1 MKVNEQYVYI
11 YRDPKTS
18 KIKYAGRG
26 KSATRASSHQ
36 KKTHNSEL
44 ENWLKDASYKL
55 EIAGPYENEQT
66 AIAVEEALISTH
78 QPEFNMRKESSKY
91 SFRPL
96 GVPEKYITRLEQQPL
111 EYDRL
116 FKGNTESIIL
126 VKVTD
131 KTLGDRVGYNL
142 VDPPSDD
149 AIVER
154 VEKYWQLGNDKYLG
168 TWIKDK
174 KLSPTL
180 ILGITG
186 SPGNQVIIASLEVD
200 ISAWDAVEVMKKKL
214 ITVPL
219 KDRSKLD
226 KHYLRGYRIALSAD
240 IKFGRSIQEH
250 FRVIQK

>member
-1 MKVNEQYVYI
+1 MKANEQYVYI
-11 YRDPKTS
+11 YKDQNTS

-44 ENWLKDASYKL
+44 ENWLKNASYKL

-91 SFRPL
+91 SFRPM
-96 GVPEKYITRLEQQPL
+96 GVPEKYVTRLEQRPL
-111 EYDRL
+111 NYVDL
-116 FKGNTESIIL
+116 FKGNTESVIL

-142 VDPPSDD
+142 VGPPSDA

-168 TWIKDK
+168 
-174 KLSPTL
+174 
-180 ILGITG
+180 
-186 SPGNQVIIASLEVD
+186 SLR
-200 ISAWDAVEVMKKKL
+200 
-214 ITVPL
+214 P
-219 KDRSKLD
+219 
-226 KHYLRGYRIALSAD
+226 ALF
-240 IKFGRSIQEH
+240 KCNGL
-250 FRVIQK
+250 V